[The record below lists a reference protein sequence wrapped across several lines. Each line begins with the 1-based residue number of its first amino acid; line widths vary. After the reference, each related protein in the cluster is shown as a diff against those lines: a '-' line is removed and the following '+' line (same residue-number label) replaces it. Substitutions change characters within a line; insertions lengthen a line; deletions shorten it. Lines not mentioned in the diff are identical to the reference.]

1 MRINNKIKKITCLIM
16 ASVFVCASLTACGS
30 GSKESRLD
38 GSNNVQ
44 NAIDE
49 QIAKESS
56 TEEATT
62 EAPKALVEPTTEA
75 TEEKTTEAKKEE
87 ATPSEAA
94 SKPNEVYDKIDIDLT
109 TMSSDMVYSTVYQMM
124 YEPDDFVGKVVK
136 MSGAY
141 YPSWYDATQQYYH
154 YVIIKDAT
162 ACCQQGMEFVWGD
175 GSHVYPDEYPAEQT
189 EVEVVGVYEL
199 YKDNPDDQMEYCRLK
214 DCTFEVINEAGK

>member
-30 GSKESRLD
+30 GAKESRLD

-56 TEEATT
+56 TE
-62 EAPKALVEPTTEA
+62 EA